1 MVFVLIIKITS
12 TSDRLFQDIILQ
24 SNIAVEILISITKKI
39 FTDIE
44 KSEDDLDL
52 QSIRNWLI
60 FYFILEL
67 LETFKKSCICI
78 F

>member
-12 TSDRLFQDIILQ
+12 TSDRSVQDIILQ

-67 LETFKKSCICI
+67 LETSKKSCICI

>member
-1 MVFVLIIKITS
+1 MVFILIIKITS
-12 TSDRLFQDIILQ
+12 TSDRSFQDIILQ

-67 LETFKKSCICI
+67 LETSKKSCICI